1 MAPGAPLGGGY
12 GGSTA
17 GVPGADARRFGVL
30 VHPTSFP
37 GPLGAGDLGDQTLR
51 FLDWLHSAGGRVW
64 QVLPLVPPE
73 RVFWSPYSGEDA
85 NCGNVLLLSLE
96 ELVRDGLLDA
106 RELPA
111 GAGLPAAVGPADFAS
126 TAALKEPLLAVA
138 ARALV
143 RGEGRAA
150 ELQGAFHAFCA
161 AEADWLEDA
170 ALFSALSR
178 ARPGLNWWDWE
189 PALRDREAGAL
200 EEARGAGSAEVA
212 EFRALQFLFHRQWSA
227 VKAYANARGISIV
240 GDMPIY
246 VGGHSADVWANRHL
260 FEVDDLGRPQFVSGV
275 PPDAFSETGQL
286 WGSPLYDWPAMERDG
301 FRWWVKRLRR
311 AFNLYDETRIDHFRG
326 FAGYWAVAAGQE
338 TAMEGEWRQGP
349 GKALFTALRTAL
361 GDRAKIMAEDLG
373 VITPDVVAL
382 RESIE
387 APGMVVL
394 QFAFD
399 GNPRNP
405 HKPHNHYEN
414 CYVYTGTHD
423 NDTSLGWFQGASE
436 EERARALAYLCVE
449 SSREADMPWALIEG
463 GMASV
468 AATCIIP
475 LQDIMGLDND
485 ARMNLP
491 GTTEGNWAW
500 RAGGG
505 GVWEELSGEAQR
517 LRGLAQ
523 RFGRNPPRVPPPGK
537 RGVCR
542 GGSVTFHG

>member
-1 MAPGAPLGGGY
+1 
-12 GGSTA
+12 
-17 GVPGADARRFGVL
+17 
-30 VHPTSFP
+30 
-37 GPLGAGDLGDQTLR
+37 
-51 FLDWLHSAGGRVW
+51 VW

-111 GAGLPAAVGPADFAS
+111 GTGLPAAEGPADFAS
-126 TAALKEPLLAVA
+126 LTALKEPLLAVA

-143 RGEGRAA
+143 GGKGRAA
-150 ELQGAFHAFCA
+150 ELGEAFQAFCT

-178 ARPGLNWWDWE
+178 GRPGLNWWDWE
-189 PALRDREAGAL
+189 PALRDREASAL
-200 EEARGAGSAEVA
+200 EEARGACAAEVA
-212 EFRALQFLFHRQWSA
+212 EFRALQFLFHRQWAA
-227 VKAYANARGISIV
+227 VKAYANARGISVV

-311 AFNLYDETRIDHFRG
+311 AFDLYDETRIDHFRG

-349 GKALFTALRTAL
+349 GKALFAALRAAL

-423 NDTSLGWFQGASE
+423 NDTSLGWFQEASK
-436 EERARALAYLCVE
+436 EERARALAYLGVE
-449 SSREADMPWALIEG
+449 PSREADMPWALIEG
-463 GMASV
+463 AMASV
-468 AATCIIP
+468 AATCILP
-475 LQDIMGLDND
+475 LQDVMGLDND

-491 GTTEGNWAW
+491 GTTAGNWAW

-505 GVWEELSGEAQR
+505 GVWGELSGEAQR

-523 RFGRNPPRVPPPGK
+523 RFGRNPPRIPPAGK